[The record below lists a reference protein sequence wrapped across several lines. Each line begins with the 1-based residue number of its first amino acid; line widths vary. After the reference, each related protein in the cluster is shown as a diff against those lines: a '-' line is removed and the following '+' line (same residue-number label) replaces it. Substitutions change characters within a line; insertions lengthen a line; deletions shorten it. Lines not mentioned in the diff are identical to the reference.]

1 MGVTRG
7 AWLHIRLLISYQ
19 QADIGQ
25 PQYFAMI
32 ISSALTNLRSHLP
45 QSRRGRVLAAVA
57 VAVVLLVA
65 LILLLRGASTRGA
78 PPVVSAAAQAVTA
91 KTLETVQVQRGVT
104 ANGTV
109 YAWQEIV
116 IGPEVG
122 GYLVAAVNVDVGDR
136 VRKGQALVQLSEDLL
151 AAEVASKRANLEQ
164 AQASLENAAAAYRR
178 AQSLSGSGALSQSDI
193 DKLRTEELAAR
204 ARVAVSKAEL
214 QGADLRLRHTRVTAS
229 DDGIISAR
237 SVNVGQ
243 VAQVGSEMLRLLR
256 KGRVEW
262 RAEIPESRMREIGIG
277 QNVQLTTADGA
288 QLEGKVRAIAPTV
301 ESSTRAGLVYV
312 DIPSNRGARPG
323 MFARGEI
330 LLGQAAASMVSL
342 SSIVTQDGY
351 TYVFVVSDQQLVA
364 RRRVETGAVRGK
376 QIEIVSGVQPGERV
390 VDKGA
395 GFLKDGDHV
404 RVVLGTPDGGEGS

>member
-1 MGVTRG
+1 MFT
-7 AWLHIRLLISYQ
+7 
-19 QADIGQ
+19 
-25 PQYFAMI
+25 
-32 ISSALTNLRSHLP
+32 SSALTNLGSYLP

-57 VAVVLLVA
+57 VSVAALAV
-65 LILLLRGASTRGA
+65 LILVLRGASTRAA

-91 KTLETVQVQRGVT
+91 TTLETVQVQRGVT

-178 AQSLSGSGALSQSDI
+178 AQSLSGSGALSQSDM
-193 DKLRTEELAAR
+193 DKLRSEELAAR
-204 ARVAVSKAEL
+204 ARVEVTKAEL
-214 QGADLRLRHTRVTAS
+214 QTSDLRLRHTRVTAP
-229 DDGIISAR
+229 DDGVISAR

-277 QNVQLTTADGA
+277 QSVKLTTADGA
-288 QLEGKVRAIAPTV
+288 QFEGKVRAIAPTI

-312 DIPSNRGARPG
+312 DIPSSSGARPG

-330 LLGQAAASMVSL
+330 LLGQAAASMAPL

-376 QIEIVSGVQPGERV
+376 QIEIVSGVQPGERI

>member
-1 MGVTRG
+1 MTT
-7 AWLHIRLLISYQ
+7 
-19 QADIGQ
+19 
-25 PQYFAMI
+25 
-32 ISSALTNLRSHLP
+32 SSALTNLRSHLP

-57 VAVVLLVA
+57 VAVVLLAA

-78 PPVVSAAAQAVTA
+78 PSVVSAAAQAVTA
-91 KTLETVQVQRGVT
+91 KTLETMQVQRGVT

-178 AQSLSGSGALSQSDI
+178 AQSLSGSGALSQSDM
-193 DKLRTEELAAR
+193 DKLRSEELAAR
-204 ARVAVSKAEL
+204 ARVEVSKAEL

-277 QNVQLTTADGA
+277 QNVKLTTADGA

-312 DIPSNRGARPG
+312 DIPSNRGTRPG

>member
-1 MGVTRG
+1 
-7 AWLHIRLLISYQ
+7 
-19 QADIGQ
+19 
-25 PQYFAMI
+25 MI
-32 ISSALTNLRSHLP
+32 NTSALGNLGSFLP
-45 QSRRGRVLAAVA
+45 QSRRGRVLAAVGIT
-57 VAVVLLVA
+57 VALLAA
-65 LILLLRGASTRGA
+65 LILVLRGASTRSHA
-78 PPVVSAAAQAVTA
+78 PVAAAAAPAVTA
-91 KTLETVQVQRGVT
+91 RPLETMRVARGVT

-109 YAWQEIV
+109 FAWQEIIV
-116 IGPEVG
+116 GPEVG
-122 GYLVAAVNVDVGDR
+122 GYRVAAVNVEVGDR
-136 VRKGQALVQLSEDLL
+136 VRRGQALVQLAEDML

-164 AQASLENAAAAYRR
+164 AQASLENAVSAYRR
-178 AQSLSGSGALSQSDI
+178 AHSLSGSGVVSQSDL
-193 DKLRTEELAAR
+193 DKLRSEELAAR
-204 ARVAVSKAEL
+204 ARVEVNKAEL
-214 QGADLRLRHTRVTAS
+214 QTSELRLRHTRVTAP

-237 SVNVGQ
+237 NVNVGQ
-243 VAQVGSEMLRLLR
+243 VAQAGTEMLRLLS

-262 RAEIPESRMREIGIG
+262 RAEIPESRMREIRVG
-277 QNVQLTTADGA
+277 QKVKLTTADGA
-288 QLEGKVRAIAPTV
+288 QLDGTVRAIAPTV

-395 GFLKDGDHV
+395 GFLKDGDRV

>member
-1 MGVTRG
+1 MFT
-7 AWLHIRLLISYQ
+7 
-19 QADIGQ
+19 
-25 PQYFAMI
+25 
-32 ISSALTNLRSHLP
+32 SSALTNLRSHLP
-45 QSRRGRVLAAVA
+45 QSSRGRVLAAVA
-57 VAVVLLVA
+57 VAAVLLAA
-65 LILLLRGASTRGA
+65 LILLLRVASTRTA
-78 PPVVSAAAQAVTA
+78 LPVVSAAAQAVTA
-91 KTLETVQVQRGVT
+91 KTLETMQVQRGVT

-164 AQASLENAAAAYRR
+164 AQASLENAAAADRR
-178 AQSLSGSGALSQSDI
+178 AQSLSGSGALSQSDM

-262 RAEIPESRMREIGIG
+262 RAEIPESRMRDIGIG
-277 QNVQLTTADGA
+277 QNVKLTTADGA

-376 QIEIVSGVQPGERV
+376 QIEIVSGVQPGERI

-404 RVVLGTPDGGEGS
+404 RVVLGAPDGREGS

>member
-1 MGVTRG
+1 MFT
-7 AWLHIRLLISYQ
+7 
-19 QADIGQ
+19 
-25 PQYFAMI
+25 
-32 ISSALTNLRSHLP
+32 SSALSNLRSHLP

-57 VAVVLLVA
+57 VAVLSLAA
-65 LILLLRGASTRGA
+65 LILVLRGASTRAA

-91 KTLETVQVQRGVT
+91 KTLETMQVQRGVT

-178 AQSLSGSGALSQSDI
+178 AQSLSGSGALSQSDM
-193 DKLRTEELAAR
+193 DKLRSEELAAR
-204 ARVAVSKAEL
+204 ARVAVTKAEL
-214 QGADLRLRHTRVTAS
+214 QAADLRLRHTRVTAP
-229 DDGIISAR
+229 DDGVISAR

-243 VAQVGSEMLRLLR
+243 VAQVGGEMLRLLR

-277 QNVQLTTADGA
+277 QNVKLTTADGA
-288 QLEGKVRAIAPTV
+288 QLDGKVRAIAPTI

-330 LLGQAAASMVSL
+330 MLGQAAASMVSL

-364 RRRVETGAVRGK
+364 RRRVDTGAVRGK
-376 QIEIVSGVQPGERV
+376 QIEIVSGVQPGERI

>member
-1 MGVTRG
+1 
-7 AWLHIRLLISYQ
+7 
-19 QADIGQ
+19 
-25 PQYFAMI
+25 MI
-32 ISSALTNLRSHLP
+32 TSSALTNLRSHLP
-45 QSRRGRVLAAVA
+45 QSRRGRVLVAVA
-57 VAVVLLVA
+57 VAALLLAA
-65 LILLLRGASTRGA
+65 LILLLRGASTRAA
-78 PPVVSAAAQAVTA
+78 PPVRAAAAQAVTA
-91 KTLETVQVQRGVT
+91 TTLETMQVQRGVT

-178 AQSLSGSGALSQSDI
+178 AQSLSGSGALSQSDM
-193 DKLRTEELAAR
+193 DKLRSEELAAR
-204 ARVAVSKAEL
+204 ARVEVSKAEL

-288 QLEGKVRAIAPTV
+288 QLEGKVRAIAPTI

-364 RRRVETGAVRGK
+364 RRRVEIGAVRGK
-376 QIEIVSGVQPGERV
+376 QIEIVSGVQPGERI

-395 GFLKDGDHV
+395 GFLKDGDRV
-404 RVVLGTPDGGEGS
+404 RVVPGTPHGGDGS

>member
-1 MGVTRG
+1 
-7 AWLHIRLLISYQ
+7 
-19 QADIGQ
+19 
-25 PQYFAMI
+25 MI
-32 ISSALTNLRSHLP
+32 TSSALTNLRSHLP

-57 VAVVLLVA
+57 VAVVLLAA

-109 YAWQEIV
+109 HAWQEIV

-178 AQSLSGSGALSQSDI
+178 AQSLSGSGALSQSDM
-193 DKLRTEELAAR
+193 DKLRSEELAAR
-204 ARVAVSKAEL
+204 ARVEVSKAEL

-277 QNVQLTTADGA
+277 QSVKLTTADGA
-288 QLEGKVRAIAPTV
+288 QLDGKVRAIAPTV

-376 QIEIVSGVQPGERV
+376 QIEIVSGVQPGERI

>member
-25 PQYFAMI
+25 PYFDMI

-57 VAVVLLVA
+57 VAVVSLAA
-65 LILLLRGASTRGA
+65 LILVVRGASTRGA

-109 YAWQEIV
+109 HAWQEIV

-136 VRKGQALVQLSEDLL
+136 VRKGQPLVQLSEDLL

-178 AQSLSGSGALSQSDI
+178 AQSLSGSGALSQSDM
-193 DKLRTEELAAR
+193 DKLRSEELAAR
-204 ARVAVSKAEL
+204 ARVEVSKAEL

-277 QNVQLTTADGA
+277 QNVKLTTADGA

-364 RRRVETGAVRGK
+364 RRRVETGAVRGR
-376 QIEIVSGVQPGERV
+376 QIEIVSGVWPGERV

-404 RVVLGTPDGGEGS
+404 RVVLSTPDGGEGS

>member
-45 QSRRGRVLAAVA
+45 QSRSGRVLAAVA

-204 ARVAVSKAEL
+204 ARVEVSKAEL

-262 RAEIPESRMREIGIG
+262 RAEIPDSRMREMGIG
-277 QNVQLTTADGA
+277 QNVKLTTAEGA
-288 QLEGKVRAIAPTV
+288 QLEG
-301 ESSTRAGLVYV
+301 
-312 DIPSNRGARPG
+312 
-323 MFARGEI
+323 
-330 LLGQAAASMVSL
+330 
-342 SSIVTQDGY
+342 
-351 TYVFVVSDQQLVA
+351 
-364 RRRVETGAVRGK
+364 
-376 QIEIVSGVQPGERV
+376 
-390 VDKGA
+390 
-395 GFLKDGDHV
+395 
-404 RVVLGTPDGGEGS
+404 